1 MSTLDVTSTAGLLES
16 GVIGFGGRAY
26 GLEPLVLPTDPVH
39 ARGDGELA
47 WRYAELL
54 GPRPAPAQGPPAGP
68 GAADS
73 AEQLFWFRW
82 ITGHQLT
89 FMLWQ
94 ELARRAV
101 RAAAPAPG
109 QGQARAP
116 AQAQPLSPS
125 PAQPLPPASAQ
136 PLPPAPDGMLPA
148 ARLVRGYS
156 AMLLYTA
163 SCTREVYH
171 RVIRPSMALHHPA
184 FSGAWA
190 RDYGPVRA
198 LLRGRPPAARAGGAD
213 ALLAE
218 CALNTAVHEG
228 IALKL
233 VPDAPSLLQ
242 SAAGQDRPLPRD
254 IRAVLF
260 DTYFLTLRAP
270 CSPAEV
276 AAQLLRR
283 IRAVSE
289 DLTVNGLYPAYASS
303 RAEKPAALCA
313 GPVEEIE
320 HGVPGL
326 LAAIA
331 RDAVLRPT
339 PDPSDPGPATSARP
353 LEGSD
358 LHGT

>member
-1 MSTLDVTSTAGLLES
+1 MSALDSTSTTGLLEA
-16 GVIGFGGRAY
+16 GVTEFGGRDY

-39 ARGDGELA
+39 SSGDGQLTR
-47 WRYAELL
+47 RYAELL
-54 GPRPAPAQGPPAGP
+54 GPDPSPGPGPSSSAGP
-68 GAADS
+68 REAHS

-94 ELARRAV
+94 ELGRRAAG
-101 RAAAPAPG
+101 AAAPAP
-109 QGQARAP
+109 P
-116 AQAQPLSPS
+116 DET
-125 PAQPLPPASAQ
+125 AS
-136 PLPPAPDGMLPA
+136 A

-163 SCTREVYH
+163 SCTRDVYH

-198 LLRGRPPAARAGGAD
+198 LLRGRLPAGWEGRAD
-213 ALLAE
+213 ALLEE
-218 CALNTAVHEG
+218 CALNEAVHEG

-242 SAAGQDRPLPRD
+242 SAAGQGRPLPRD
-254 IRAVLF
+254 VRAVLF

-283 IRAVSE
+283 VRAVCD
-289 DLTVNGLYPAYASS
+289 DLAANRLYPAYASS
-303 RAEKPAALCA
+303 RAEKPDALRA
-313 GPVEEIE
+313 ERIEEIE
-320 HGVPGL
+320 HTVPQL

-331 RDAVLRPT
+331 RDSVRRCT
-339 PDPSDPGPATSARP
+339 PDSHPSTRP
-353 LEGSD
+353 LEGSGS
-358 LHGT
+358 HGA

>member
-1 MSTLDVTSTAGLLES
+1 MSALDGTSTAGLLEA
-16 GVIGFGGRAY
+16 GVTEFGGRAY

-39 ARGDGELA
+39 SSGDAQLTR
-47 WRYAELL
+47 RYAELL
-54 GPRPAPAQGPPAGP
+54 GSGPSPGAGPSAGP

-73 AEQLFWFRW
+73 AEQMFWFRW

-94 ELARRAV
+94 ELGRRAAG
-101 RAAAPAPG
+101 AAAPPTADEV
-109 QGQARAP
+109 
-116 AQAQPLSPS
+116 
-125 PAQPLPPASAQ
+125 AS
-136 PLPPAPDGMLPA
+136 A

-163 SCTREVYH
+163 SCTRDVYH

-198 LLRGRPPAARAGGAD
+198 LLRRRLPAAWEGRAD
-213 ALLAE
+213 VLLEE
-218 CALNTAVHEG
+218 CALNEAVHEG

-242 SAAGQDRPLPRD
+242 SAAGQGRPLPRD
-254 IRAVLF
+254 VRAVLF

-276 AAQLLRR
+276 ATQLLRR
-283 IRAVSE
+283 VRAVCD
-289 DLTVNGLYPAYASS
+289 DLAANCLYPAYASS
-303 RAEKPAALCA
+303 RTEKPGALRA
-313 GPVEEIE
+313 KPVEEIE
-320 HGVPGL
+320 HTVPRL
-326 LAAIA
+326 LAGIA
-331 RDAVLRPT
+331 RDFVRPST
-339 PDPSDPGPATSARP
+339 P
-353 LEGSD
+353 GSP
-358 LHGT
+358 HFPPPVGRKRFPWRMM

>member
-1 MSTLDVTSTAGLLES
+1 MSALDSTSTAGLLEAD
-16 GVIGFGGRAY
+16 VTEFGGRTY

-39 ARGDGELA
+39 SSGDGQLTR
-47 WRYAELL
+47 RYAELL
-54 GPRPAPAQGPPAGP
+54 GPDPSPGAGP
-68 GAADS
+68 SAGPRAADS

-94 ELARRAV
+94 ELGRRAAG
-101 RAAAPAPG
+101 AAAT
-109 QGQARAP
+109 
-116 AQAQPLSPS
+116 SPS
-125 PAQPLPPASAQ
+125 DEVDS
-136 PLPPAPDGMLPA
+136 A

-163 SCTREVYH
+163 SCTRDVYH

-198 LLRGRPPAARAGGAD
+198 LLRGRLPAAWEGRAD
-213 ALLAE
+213 ALLEE
-218 CALNTAVHEG
+218 CALNEAVHEG

-242 SAAGQDRPLPRD
+242 SAAGQGRPLPRD
-254 IRAVLF
+254 VRAVLF

-270 CSPAEV
+270 CSPVEV

-283 IRAVSE
+283 VRAVCD
-289 DLTVNGLYPAYASS
+289 DLAANCLYPAYASS
-303 RAEKPAALCA
+303 QAEKPDAL
-313 GPVEEIE
+313 GMELVEEIE
-320 HGVPGL
+320 HTVPGL
-326 LAAIA
+326 LASIV
-331 RDAVLRPT
+331 RDSVRRST
-339 PDPSDPGPATSARP
+339 PDSHTATRP
-353 LEGSD
+353 LEGSGS
-358 LHGT
+358 HGA